1 MLSTNAGDKMGA
13 SKIGGFNAILI
24 ISILLLA
31 VNASAETT
39 FFDNP
44 DDAFIMDD
52 FATGGVVIVGRTGGT
67 TSVGACTYQWNCTDW
82 SVCLPSGKQRRNCVN
97 VGTCPDT
104 YEPPGMEQDCTYTA
118 SPEVGE
124 EHEEPGNETGELNET
139 GEMGEKEIADENII
153 FLYSLIT
160 TLAIGMTGSIIFYSR
175 KGYFGKPV
183 KRTAAKGKDRRLKKE
198 KKSASPGLPPARR
211 NREVPA
217 IGGPMDVRQ
226 KAEKNQILAFLISNS
241 RYPTD
246 SVSIIK
252 DVTKVISRPVYVT
265 VNKPYYALIKTLEG
279 EGIDIQGF
287 YFIDASSGYPED
299 ESKDEN
305 FEKIKSADMTDI
317 MLTIEKCL
325 QTKRFDGV
333 IFDSISTLLTCHDED
348 MVIRFTHSLINK
360 LRKNN
365 VKGIFMCTKEDMNTS
380 LMKNLNMLADSSIDT
395 ERKGRK

>member
-1 MLSTNAGDKMGA
+1 MGT
-13 SKIGGFNAILI
+13 SKINGYSV
-24 ISILLLA
+24 ISIIALLSLA

-52 FATGGVVIVGRTGGT
+52 FATGEVVIVGRTGGT
-67 TSVGACTYQWNCTDW
+67 RSVGACAYQWNCTDW
-82 SVCLPSGKQRRNCVN
+82 GGCLPSGKQTRNCVN

-104 YEPPGMEQDCTYTA
+104 YEPPEMEQDCTYTA
-118 SPEVGE
+118 SREVGE
-124 EHEEPGNETGELNET
+124 EPEEPGNETRKQNET
-139 GEMGEKEIADENII
+139 GKMGEKEIADENII

-160 TLAIGMTGSIIFYSR
+160 TLAIGITGSIIFYSS
-175 KGYFGKPV
+175 KGYFGKPI
-183 KRTAAKGKDRRLKKE
+183 KRMTATGIIKGKRQR
-198 KKSASPGLPPARR
+198 KKSASPGLPQTRR

-217 IGGPMDVRQ
+217 MGGPMDVRQ
-226 KAEKNQILAFLISNS
+226 KAGKNQILAFLISNS

-252 DVTKVISRPVYVT
+252 DVTEVISRPVYVT

-287 YFIDASSGYPED
+287 YFIDASSGDPDD
-299 ESKDEN
+299 ESKSKGEN
-305 FEKIKSADMTDI
+305 FEKIESADMTDI

-333 IFDSISTLLTCHDED
+333 IFDSISTLLNCHDEE
-348 MVIRFTHSLINK
+348 MVIRFTHSLISK

-380 LMKNLNMLADSSIDT
+380 LIKNLNMLADSSVDT
-395 ERKGRK
+395 ERGGGK